1 MNRKITYY
9 LSLGLVLFM
18 SACTVFQPSASEK
31 KDGEGEDTEAK
42 KEEKKGD
49 FTAYDE
55 VITEEAETDSGLF
68 IVHKVDEKY
77 YYEIPNHLLERE
89 ILLVSRISGST
100 PNLSFG
106 GAGMKARSQQVFR
119 WQRKDKTLMMR
130 HVSYSNVAD
139 MDEPIYRSV
148 KNNNFEPVIQS
159 FDIKSISTDSS
170 SAVIE
175 VTDFFTT
182 DVPLISALSDS
193 QRKRFKVKR
202 LDGSRSFVEYMH
214 SYPENVE
221 VRHVLTYDADSPP
234 DDQASG
240 TLSLEMN
247 QSMILLPEEPMM
259 PRLADKRVGYF
270 SIEQYDYGMDKQ
282 KAFQRE
288 FITRWRLEPKDE
300 EAYARGELV
309 EPKKQIVYYLDP
321 ATPMKW
327 RPYLKQGIEDW
338 QKAFEEAGFK
348 NAIIAKDPP
357 SEEEDPEFSPE
368 DVRYSVIRYITTPI
382 QNAQGPHVHDPRSGE
397 ILESDILWYH
407 NVMNLLRNWY
417 FVQTAASNKDARSVE
432 FRDEVMGQLI
442 RFVAAHEV
450 GHTLGLP
457 HNFGSSHAYPVDSL
471 RSPSFTSTHGTAPSI
486 MDYAR
491 FNYIAQPEDGVTNF
505 YPAIGEYDDWSIKW
519 GYTYFPENESPEED
533 KETLDE
539 WVKEH
544 AGDPAYFYG
553 RQTINKM
560 DPRSQNEDLG
570 DDAVKASEY
579 GVANLKRIV
588 PKLIDWTYREN
599 ETYEELDEL
608 YGQVLSQWYRYMGH
622 VTKNVGGVYEN
633 HKTYDQE
640 GTVYEFVNE
649 DQQKKAMNF
658 LNEHAFRKPEWM
670 LDTEILSRIEHA
682 GALERIRR
690 YQEGV
695 LRDLMKPQRLARLL
709 EAEALY
715 GDTYTAVEM
724 MDDLREGIWSEV
736 YRGRDID
743 PYRRNLQRAYL
754 ERAEYILSN
763 ELPSV
768 SARAREFYGWTD
780 VDVSQSDIRAIVRE
794 QLRML
799 NEDVQRAARRNIDR
813 STAVHLEDVS
823 FRIEHILDP
832 ES

>member
-1 MNRKITYY
+1 MNQRISY
-9 LSLGLVLFM
+9 LLAVGLVFLL
-18 SACTVFQPSASEK
+18 SACSVFKPTASEK
-31 KDGEGEDTEAK
+31 GSEGEQAKSEKDAK
-42 KEEKKGD
+42 KSD

-55 VITEEAETDSGLF
+55 LITPEAVTDSGLF
-68 IVHKVDEKY
+68 VVHKVDDKY
-77 YYEIPNHLLERE
+77 YFEIPNKLLDRE

-106 GAGMKARSQQVFR
+106 GAGMKARSQQVIR
-119 WQRKDKTLMMR
+119 WERKDKQLLLR
-130 HVSYSNVAD
+130 HVSYTNVAD
-139 MDEPIYRSV
+139 MEEPIYQSV
-148 KNNNFEPVIQS
+148 RNNNFEPVVQS
-159 FDIKSISTDSS
+159 FKIKSVSKDSS
-170 SAVIE
+170 ATVIE
-175 VTDFFTT
+175 VGDFFTT
-182 DVPLISALSDS
+182 DIPLISALSDS
-193 QRKRFKVKR
+193 QRKNFKVKR
-202 LDGSRSFVEYMH
+202 LDGSRSFVEH
-214 SYPENVE
+214 IRSYPKNVE
-221 VRHVLTYDADSPP
+221 VRHVLTYDAESPP
-234 DDQASG
+234 DDQATG

-247 QSMILLPEEPMM
+247 QSMIVLPDDPMM
-259 PRLADKRVGYF
+259 PRLADRRVGFF

-300 EAYARGELV
+300 AAYARGELV

-321 ATPMKW
+321 ATPKKW

-338 QKAFEEAGFK
+338 QKAFEAAGFK

-357 SEEEDPEFSPE
+357 SQEEDPEFSPE

-382 QNAQGPHVHDPRSGE
+382 QNAQGPHVHDPRTGE

-417 FVQTAASNKDARSVE
+417 LVQTAAANEAARNVE

-471 RSPSFTSTHGTAPSI
+471 RSPEFTSSHGTAPSI

-491 FNYIAQPEDGVTNF
+491 FNYIAQPGDGVTNF
-505 YPAIGEYDDWSIKW
+505 YPAIGEYDAWSIKW
-519 GYTYFPENESPEED
+519 GYTYFPENDSPDED

-539 WVKEH
+539 WVKER
-544 AGDPAYFYG
+544 ADDPAYFYG

-579 GVANLKRIV
+579 GLANLKRIM
-588 PKLIDWTYREN
+588 PELINWTYREN
-599 ETYEELDEL
+599 ETYDELDEL
-608 YGQVLSQWYRYMGH
+608 YGQVIGQWYRYMGH

-633 HKTYDQE
+633 HKTYDQA
-640 GTVYEFVNE
+640 GTVYEFVDE
-649 DQQKKAMNF
+649 AQQKKAMDF
-658 LNEHAFRKPEWM
+658 LNEHAFKTPEWM
-670 LDTEILSRIEHA
+670 LTKDILSRIEHA
-682 GALERIRR
+682 GALERVRR
-690 YQEGV
+690 YQENV
-695 LRDLMKPQRLARLL
+695 LEDLMDAQRMARLL

-715 GDTYTAVEM
+715 QDTYTAVEM
-724 MDDLREGIWSEV
+724 MDDLRRGIWSEV
-736 YRGRDID
+736 YNGRNVD

-754 ERAEYILSN
+754 ERSEQLMTE

-768 SARAREFYGWTD
+768 SARSREFYGWTD
-780 VDVSQSDIRAIVRE
+780 VDVSQSDIRAILRE
-794 QLRML
+794 QLNML
-799 NEDVQRAARRNIDR
+799 HEDVKRAARRNVDR
-813 STAVHLEDVS
+813 STALHLEDVS
-823 FRIEHILDP
+823 YRIEKILNP

>member
-1 MNRKITYY
+1 MNRKINFGLIWA
-9 LSLGLVLFM
+9 LSLLV
-18 SACTVFQPSASEK
+18 SACAVFQPSASK
-31 KDGEGEDTEAK
+31 KEADKSEDTAQK
-42 KEEKKGD
+42 EKKGA

-55 VITEEAETDSGLF
+55 VITDEAKSDSGLF
-68 IVHKVDEKY
+68 LVHKVDDKY
-77 YYEIPNHLLERE
+77 FFEIPNDLFEKE

-106 GAGMKARSQQVFR
+106 GAGMKARSQQVVR
-119 WQRKDKTLMMR
+119 WQRKDKKLLMR

-159 FDIKSISTDSS
+159 FDIKTISQDSS
-170 SAVIE
+170 ATVIDI
-175 VTDFFTT
+175 TGLFTS
-182 DVPLISALSDS
+182 DVPILSALSDS

-202 LDGSRSFVEYMH
+202 LDNSRSFVEH
-214 SYPENVE
+214 INSYPKNVE

-259 PRLADKRVGYF
+259 PRLADERVGYF

-282 KAFQRE
+282 KAFQQE
-288 FITRWRLEPKDE
+288 FITRWRLEPKDAD
-300 EAYARGELV
+300 AYAQGELV
-309 EPKKQIVYYLDP
+309 EPVKPIVYYLDP

-327 RPYLKQGIEDW
+327 RPYLKKGIEDW
-338 QKAFEEAGFK
+338 QKAFEAAGFK

-382 QNAQGPHVHDPRSGE
+382 QNAQGPHVHDPRTGE

-417 FVQTAASNKDARSVE
+417 FIQTAAANEDARRVQ
-432 FRDEVMGQLI
+432 FDDEVMGELI

-457 HNFGSSHAYPVDSL
+457 HNFGSSYAYPVDSL
-471 RSPSFTSTHGTAPSI
+471 RSPTFTSSHGTAPSI

-491 FNYIAQPEDGVTNF
+491 FNYIAQPGDSVTNF
-505 YPAIGEYDDWSIKW
+505 YPAIGAYDDWSIKW
-519 GYTYFPENESPEED
+519 GYTYFPEHDSPEED
-533 KETLDE
+533 KETLDT
-539 WVKEH
+539 WVKER
-544 AGDPAYFYG
+544 ADDPTYFYG

-570 DDAVKASEY
+570 NDAVKASEY
-579 GVANLKRIV
+579 GLANLKRIM
-588 PKLIDWTYREN
+588 PKLLEWTYQEN
-599 ETYEELDEL
+599 ENYSELDEL
-608 YGQVLSQWYRYMGH
+608 YGQVIGQWYRYMGH
-622 VTKNVGGVYEN
+622 VTKNVGGIIEN

-640 GTVYEFVNE
+640 GEVYAFVE
-649 DQQKKAMNF
+649 PAQQKKAMDF
-658 LNEHAFRKPEWM
+658 LMEHAFQKPVWM

-690 YQEGV
+690 YQVGV
-695 LRDLMKPQRLARLL
+695 LNDLMDAQRMARLL

-715 GDTYTAVEM
+715 DNDYQAVDM

-736 YRGRDID
+736 YQGRNID

-754 ERAEYILSN
+754 ERAAFMMDN

-768 SARAREFYGWTD
+768 SSRAKEFYGWTD
-780 VDVSQSDIRAIVRE
+780 VDISQSDIRAIVRE
-794 QLRML
+794 QLMML
-799 NEDVQRAARRNIDR
+799 NEDVQRAARRNVDRNTELHLMDISYRID
-813 STAVHLEDVS
+813 D
-823 FRIEHILDP
+823 ILDP